1 MFQFNGIGFLALIA
15 TAMCW
20 SLAVVLFRVG
30 APASVARKLSLLLL
44 VEGGTLVTSGY
55 IDLMMTAEL
64 TERAWYDAWFQAEF
78 IAHTVGDCAMLV
90 MYPPFLAAAL
100 NTPLTRPFGSLK
112 ARWALG
118 LWGTLLAVLTIT
130 TPMKFGGTLLYVSL
144 STLFTFAL
152 VASFQAWRNAIA
164 AAKTRARSFATAFGI
179 RDLLWGYV
187 YANVTWQIWGGTM
200 DMVPEDTNDP
210 IYGIYLMGTLL
221 AVPMIAYGILRTQLF
236 DIDLKIKW
244 TIRQSTLAAAIV
256 SIIFVVTE
264 AADRFLTSE
273 LGNLAGLLAAALV
286 VFFLAPLQR
295 LAERVASAAM
305 PNTKSTPEYLAFRK
319 MQVYE
324 AAVGEALQEGGISKK
339 ERSLLGHL
347 RESLGISA
355 EDAEAIER
363 ELTGQQTVKTTLA

>member
-1 MFQFNGIGFLALIA
+1 
-15 TAMCW
+15 
-20 SLAVVLFRVG
+20 
-30 APASVARKLSLLLL
+30 
-44 VEGGTLVTSGY
+44 
-55 IDLMMTAEL
+55 
-64 TERAWYDAWFQAEF
+64 
-78 IAHTVGDCAMLV
+78 MLV

-100 NTPLTRPFGSLK
+100 NTPLTRPFGGLK

-118 LWGTLLAVLTIT
+118 LWGALLAVLTIT
-130 TPMKFGGTLLYVSL
+130 TPMKFGATMLYVSL

-152 VASFQAWRNAIA
+152 VASFQAWRHAIA
-164 AAKTRARSFATAFGI
+164 AARTRARSFATAFGI

-200 DMVPEDTNDP
+200 DIVPEDTNDP
-210 IYGIYLMGTLL
+210 VYVIYLMGTLL

-236 DIDLKIKW
+236 DIDLRIKW

-273 LGNLAGLLAAALV
+273 LGNLAGLIAAALV

-305 PNTKSTPEYLAFRK
+305 PNTKSTPEYVAFRK

-324 AAVGEALQEGGISKK
+324 AAVAEALQEGGISKK

-347 RESLGISA
+347 RESLGISV

-363 ELTGQQTVKTTLA
+363 ELVSRARTSGS